1 MKILVT
7 GGTGF
12 IGSQFLRAAIAANH
26 EVIAFR
32 RPGSSPRIPVGG
44 PLEWIESELVELP
57 FGRLGHLEG
66 ACLVHFAASGVNPA
80 NATWATCFK
89 VNVSESLA
97 CWMNAIDAG
106 ISRIIVCGSCFEY
119 GLAGRRYEYIPP
131 DATLEPTGPY
141 HASKAAA
148 SMAAFALAIDRKVE
162 LAILRPFHVYG
173 EGEESYRFW
182 PSLQKAA
189 RDGADFPMTSGE
201 QIRDFIEVQQVAKV
215 FLDAAT
221 SADLRA
227 GKPIIQNVGTGVPQS
242 LKSFAE
248 AQWKASGARG
258 SLNTG
263 EIPVRSNEVMRY
275 VPEIQSR
282 RRITR

>member
-1 MKILVT
+1 MKMLVT

-12 IGSQFLRAAIAANH
+12 IGSHFLRAAIAADH

-44 PLEWIESELVELP
+44 PLEWIESELAELP
-57 FGRLGHLEG
+57 FAGLGDLG
-66 ACLVHFAASGVNPA
+66 GGCLVHFAASGVNPA
-80 NATWATCFK
+80 KATWTTCFK

-97 CWMNAIDAG
+97 CWMNAVDAG

-119 GLAGRRYEYIPP
+119 GLAGQRYECIPP

-162 LAILRPFHVYG
+162 MAILRPFHVYG

-201 QIRDFIEVQQVAKV
+201 QIRDFIDVQQVAKV
-215 FLDAAT
+215 FLDVAT
-221 SADLRA
+221 SVDLKA
-227 GKPIIQNVGTGVPQS
+227 GQPVIQNVGTGVPQS
-242 LKSFAE
+242 LRSFAE
-248 AQWKASGARG
+248 AQWKASGAKG
-258 SLNTG
+258 KLNPG
-263 EIPVRSNEVMRY
+263 EIPLRSHEVMRY

-282 RRITR
+282 KRIRR